1 MMQRD
6 VINGF
11 SLYFSRKLLEKLKKI
26 RSEGKI
32 YKGKD
37 GREITKITSSVLA
50 HLAQQ
55 MKGELQN
62 LIESRMQIITADEI
76 DEVISTTE
84 EFLAIFEEKK

>member
-1 MMQRD
+1 MQRD

-11 SLYFSRKLLEKLKKI
+11 SLCFSGKLLKKLKKI

-32 YKGKD
+32 FKGED
-37 GREITKITSSVLA
+37 DCGITKITSSVLA

-55 MKGELQN
+55 MKGELQD
-62 LIESRMQIITADEI
+62 LIESQMQIITTDEI

-84 EFLAIFEEKK
+84 EFLAIFKEKR